1 MQVRLKR
8 NRTSHGKVYI
18 ALDKSTDA
26 ATVIADDS
34 NEVDMHK
41 GGEMILE
48 PGAQLSM
55 VNICWETKK
64 E

>member
-1 MQVRLKR
+1 MK
-8 NRTSHGKVYI
+8 NGYI
-18 ALDKSTDA
+18 ALDESTDA
-26 ATVIADDS
+26 STAIANDS

-41 GGEMILE
+41 GREMILE

-55 VNICWETKK
+55 VNICWETEK

>member
-1 MQVRLKR
+1 VRLRKIKPAME
-8 NRTSHGKVYI
+8 NVYI

-26 ATVIADDS
+26 ATVITDDS

-41 GGEMILE
+41 DREMILE
-48 PGAQLSM
+48 PGAQLGM
-55 VNICWETKK
+55 VNICWETEK

>member
-1 MQVRLKR
+1 ME
-8 NRTSHGKVYI
+8 NVYI

-26 ATVIADDS
+26 ATVITDDP

-41 GGEMILE
+41 GREMILE
-48 PGAQLSM
+48 PGAQLGM
-55 VNICWETKK
+55 VNICWETEK